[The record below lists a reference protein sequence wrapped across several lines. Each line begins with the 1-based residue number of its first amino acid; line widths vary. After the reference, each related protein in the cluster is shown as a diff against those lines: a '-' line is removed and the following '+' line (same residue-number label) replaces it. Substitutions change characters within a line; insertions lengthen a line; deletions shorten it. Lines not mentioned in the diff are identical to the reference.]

1 MLKTITTAARRAY
14 LRWRLKSA
22 RQECEQLVQVWDW
35 IPEQL
40 ASHKR
45 YIQRWERELQR
56 LEAGQQAQ
64 TPSTL
69 TPGSDFSP
77 LR

>member
-1 MLKTITTAARRAY
+1 MLTTMTTAARRAY

-22 RQECEQLVQVWDW
+22 RQECEQLLQVWDW

-40 ASHKR
+40 SSHKR
-45 YIQRWERELQR
+45 HMLRWDRELRR
-56 LEAGQQAQ
+56 LEAGQHAQA
-64 TPSTL
+64 PSTL